1 MISTDEVKKM
11 ILESLPGSRVRVED
25 SMGTGDHFEVMVESK
40 EFAGKSLIDQ
50 HKMVFAVL
58 RREMDGRIH
67 AVQLK
72 TRVLA

>member
-1 MISTDEVKKM
+1 M

-50 HKMVFAVL
+50 HKMVFAAL
-58 RREMDGRIH
+58 EKEMDRRIH

-72 TRVLA
+72 TKTP